1 MWANKLEDLLW
12 KEPTHLTHYT
22 CIFLSQYSDK
32 TKCYLSKKVNMNLYQ
47 PTIIV
52 KGNISTIKVHQMLI
66 DNLLS
71 VSDLCSS
78 FPVCFSAIGWRT
90 TTSCLLRRTL
100 PTTSTPCSCATVTG
114 CRSKVTRRRG
124 RGGFGGR
131 LWGGTCAERSWWCC
145 ITSSWS
151 PAASPLHR
159 LLLFVIIARPGWTL
173 DADWLIWTLYVLLF
187 CITVPKSS

>member
-1 MWANKLEDLLW
+1 MKR
-12 KEPTHLTHYT
+12 THTFYT

-32 TKCYLSKKVNMNLYQ
+32 TKCYLSKKVNMNLYPQ
-47 PTIIV
+47 KIIV
-52 KGNISTIKVHQMLI
+52 KGNIPTIKVHQMLI

-71 VSDLCSS
+71 VSDLSSS

-114 CRSKVTRRRG
+114 CRSKVTRRRRG